1 MSEWQSSCAIG
12 LASCRL
18 RAESL
23 ARQVYCRPFFPP
35 MDERPSV
42 VQCPPVRQLAP
53 ATTTPQGSQS
63 ALLVG
68 NGAGPWEP
76 HATQEG
82 SDDVEPTD
90 TSANFLVR
98 TGRALYERLY
108 SLLQDESVDCVD
120 ECSEEI
126 VDEPSSTSSLDLGDS
141 DSSPELGVDG
151 RVSTPP
157 AVASLSSVA
166 VSLPPDDLP
175 ASYPPEREVVRA
187 ALSQHHSLPDDSFP
201 FPIVQGLVRPGGA
214 SVLLKNGNSS
224 ADLVEEAFQDVTDGL
239 AEEFRDDGSSTDTGA
254 EVAATDAA
262 ADACSEVI
270 ATGAV
275 ASAVDRPDSSVG
287 TGIVESTEGPSSAEP
302 DNKRPR
308 SKRFAKHRFQEAAPL
323 KQRNIEGPPAAL
335 QAVTLEPYPA
345 DGSPSFFSSSVND
358 VPSPVDTSPS
368 SSSTPRSREE
378 SDDED
383 SAGRCP
389 LVRSTSLKTGK
400 SPPGTPY
407 KKKIVRFAD
416 ALGLDLAAVRTIV
429 SGDVPNI
436 PASAFSHLHLERQ
449 VSPPRTSGPSLVL
462 APLFAQPGASSEFL
476 TRLTAQKVCLESV
489 VVTGCAIHAVIRVLN
504 VAFEKL
510 VILRYSLDQW
520 RSFCDLRAVY
530 LPGSSD
536 GLSDR
541 FGVDLYL
548 SENCARPMVQMCV
561 RYVVGDR
568 EFWDNNG
575 GTNYR
580 FEFRESPRDEPE
592 MTPLMNYL

>member
-1 MSEWQSSCAIG
+1 
-12 LASCRL
+12 
-18 RAESL
+18 
-23 ARQVYCRPFFPP
+23 

-63 ALLVG
+63 ALLVR
-68 NGAGPWEP
+68 NGTGPWEP
-76 HATQEG
+76 HGTQEG

-108 SLLQDESVDCVD
+108 SLLQDESVDCVVQ
-120 ECSEEI
+120 CGEES

-157 AVASLSSVA
+157 AVTSLSSVA
-166 VSLPPDDLP
+166 VSSPSDDLP

-187 ALSQHHSLPDDSFP
+187 ALSHHSLPDDSFP
-201 FPIVQGLVRPGGA
+201 FPIVHGLVRPGGA
-214 SVLLKNGNSS
+214 SVLLKDGNSS
-224 ADLVEEAFQDVTDGL
+224 VDLVEEAFQDATDGL

-254 EVAATDAA
+254 DVAATDAA
-262 ADACSEVI
+262 ADVCAEVI
-270 ATGAV
+270 DTGAV
-275 ASAVDRPDSSVG
+275 ASAVDRSDSSVG
-287 TGIVESTEGPSSAEP
+287 TAVAESTEGPGSAEP

-323 KQRNIEGPPAAL
+323 KQRNAEGLPAAL
-335 QAVTLEPYPA
+335 QAVTLKPYPA
-345 DGSPSFFSSSVND
+345 DGSPSSSPSSASD
-358 VPSPVDTSPS
+358 VLSPTDTSPS
-368 SSSTPRSREE
+368 SSSTPRSRED

-383 SAGRCP
+383 SASRGP
-389 LVRSTSLKTGK
+389 LLRSTSLKTGK

-416 ALGLDLAAVRTIV
+416 AMGLDLAAVRTIV

-436 PASAFSHLHLERQ
+436 PASAFSHLDLERQ

-541 FGVDLYL
+541 FGADLYL